1 MPETYMSRAGF
12 TKLSKELEELTMQKG
27 KLTKD
32 IEEASEKGD
41 LKENAE
47 YHAAKEKMGSLM
59 NRVNEIKIQLSSARM
74 IDDLQIREGEVQI
87 GVKVS
92 LEDAHS
98 KAKMAWILV
107 GATESDP
114 TAGKISVES
123 PLAQGLLGHK
133 VGEQVTVALP
143 AGEKTFN
150 ILKTEAAV

>member
-32 IEEASEKGD
+32 IEEAREKGD

-107 GATESDP
+107 GATESDLP
-114 TAGKISVES
+114 PGRFQWSPRSPKASSDTRSENRSRSLSPPGKKPSTS
-123 PLAQGLLGHK
+123 
-133 VGEQVTVALP
+133 
-143 AGEKTFN
+143 
-150 ILKTEAAV
+150 

>member
-1 MPETYMSRAGF
+1 MPESYMSRAGF
-12 TKLSKELEELTMQKG
+12 TKLSKELEVLTAQKG

-32 IEEASEKGD
+32 IEEAREKGD

-59 NRVNEIKIQLSSARM
+59 NRVNEIKMQLSSARM
-74 IDDLQIREGEVQI
+74 IDELEIKEGEVQI

-92 LEDAHS
+92 LQDADS
-98 KAKMAWILV
+98 NAKMEWTLV
-107 GATESDP
+107 GASESDP
-114 TAGKISVES
+114 NAGKISVES

-133 VGEQVTVALP
+133 VGEQVKVALP
-143 AGEKTFN
+143 AGEKTFK

>member
-1 MPETYMSRAGF
+1 MPESYMSRDGF
-12 TKLSKELEELTMQKG
+12 NKLSKELEELTAQKG

-32 IEEASEKGD
+32 IEEAREKGD

-47 YHAAKEKMGSLM
+47 YHAAKERMGTLM
-59 NRVNEIKIQLSSARM
+59 NRVNEIKQQLASARM
-74 IDDLQIREGEVQI
+74 IDELEIKDGEVQI

-92 LEDAHS
+92 LQDTDS
-98 KAKMAWILV
+98 KAEMAWILV

-133 VGEQVTVALP
+133 VGEAVTVALP
-143 AGEKTFN
+143 AGEKTFK
-150 ILKTEAAV
+150 ILKTEAAI